1 MRYTNCCWDRPEG
14 LPGTATVAASRDA
27 AGSLSCLNLH
37 LRPSTRKWWRTWKEG
52 DCSRQL
58 RGSLLHCLALCTLTT
73 QCSAHHLLVAR
84 WKPCF
89 PFSQCLS
96 CYMKFILPSS
106 RLDCYN
112 DKSDVTQTPFEMQ
125 SQIGLLYQTAKLHQ
139 QLMQFTTGGD
149 P

>member
-1 MRYTNCCWDRPEG
+1 
-14 LPGTATVAASRDA
+14 
-27 AGSLSCLNLH
+27 
-37 LRPSTRKWWRTWKEG
+37 
-52 DCSRQL
+52 
-58 RGSLLHCLALCTLTT
+58 
-73 QCSAHHLLVAR
+73 
-84 WKPCF
+84 
-89 PFSQCLS
+89 
-96 CYMKFILPSS
+96 MKFILPSS